1 MIGLSGESASRP
13 LNQTGLY
20 SAKSPS
26 FSSGGA
32 QRIRCCCCCCCYRC
46 PSSCGQGPD
55 LLRGTGIF
63 VTGWS
68 DSVAQPTAYS
78 GIPSVTAREHSA
90 LSGEARSWGIIT
102 ARMSP
107 RSQRTKKLQR
117 VKLRHLY
124 PAAPTRS
131 SSTRISLLGSLESL
145 RRRARGRRIARPP
158 SESGFGQGEQL
169 SRSGEKRGKLLYCTL
184 IAPTD
189 QNN

>member
-1 MIGLSGESASRP
+1 MREAWRCASVVAKHKVLICRAKKDFPLIGLSGESAGRP

-32 QRIRCCCCCCCYRC
+32 QRIRCCCCCCCCYRC

-68 DSVAQPTAYS
+68 DSVAQPAAYS

-102 ARMSP
+102 ARMWP

-124 PAAPTRS
+124 PAAPTRPS
-131 SSTRISLLGSLESL
+131 RTRISLLGSLESL
-145 RRRARGRRIARPP
+145 RRRARGRR
-158 SESGFGQGEQL
+158 SS
-169 SRSGEKRGKLLYCTL
+169 
-184 IAPTD
+184 
-189 QNN
+189 